1 MSKVIV
7 KYDGSTGLLKNCRK
21 IRNEY
26 YEKDVDCFF
35 VNGKWN
41 RIDNG
46 LIFFDYRDSNWKRKA
61 DFNTVLDYIDETTNK
76 KILVDDENVIMANKN
91 YYLNAEV
98 AFKHGLKESINS
110 ENYVSVEKIERKGI
124 GCKYGPL
131 KYNLNTNKI
140 DKLNE
145 QYVKLFDDPIP
156 RNVFLSKFL
165 RNYTFGLEFETSN
178 GYIRRSK
185 LHRHGVVPLLD
196 GSLRKSDGT
205 EPFEFTTIPYQGIK
219 GIKTIESFTEVLDL
233 HCEFDLTCSLH
244 IHVGNF
250 EMNTKSKIVSFYK
263 LLTDIQN
270 DVFKMFP
277 AYKLD
282 PSLINKDK
290 NYCKLLPKIDF
301 SNLQKDTK
309 ISTIDYYTSIIYTA
323 LTGYTM
329 SNDYNFSNTADI
341 LGGSQKWNIQG
352 RYSWVNLISLFF
364 NPRKTVEFRVH
375 EPTFNKTNVVNWLLL
390 IISILEYCNKNESYI
405 LQNKVSLDNIF
416 KFSDYGQGLKNY
428 YNDRVSFYNERN
440 SKKDFTRLYDKTYNI
455 L

>member
-1 MSKVIV
+1 MSKVVV

-26 YEKDVDCFF
+26 YEKNVDCFF

-46 LIFFDYRDSNWKRKA
+46 LIFFDYRDGTWKKKSE
-61 DFNTVLDYIDETTNK
+61 FITVLGFVDETKNK
-76 KILVDDENVIMANKN
+76 KLLVDDENVVMAFKN

-110 ENYVSVEKIERKGI
+110 ENYVSVDKVEKKAIA
-124 GCKYGPL
+124 CKYGPL
-131 KYNLNTNKI
+131 KYNLNSNHIESLNK
-140 DKLNE
+140 
-145 QYVKLFDDPIP
+145 QYTEFFNDPIP

-178 GYIRRSK
+178 GYIRQSK
-185 LHRHGVVPLLD
+185 LKKHGVIPLLD
-196 GSLRKSDGT
+196 GSLRKPDGT

-233 HCEFDLTCSLH
+233 HCEFDLSCSLH

-250 EMNTKSKIVSFYK
+250 EIDSKSKIVSFYK
-263 LLTDIQN
+263 LLLDIQD

-277 AYKLD
+277 AYKLN
-282 PSLINKDK
+282 PNLIGKEK
-290 NYCKLLPKIDF
+290 NYCKLLPKLNF
-301 SNLQKDTK
+301 NNLKKDNK
-309 ISTIDYYTSIIYTA
+309 LSTIDYYASLIYTT

-329 SNDYNFSNTADI
+329 NNEYNFANTADI
-341 LGGSQKWNIQG
+341 LSSTQKWNIQG
-352 RYSWVNLISLFF
+352 RYSWVNLMSLFF

-375 EPTFNKTNVVNWLLL
+375 EPTFNKTHVVNWLLL
-390 IISILEYCNKNESYI
+390 IISILEYCNRNESYI
-405 LQNKVSLDNIF
+405 LQNKVTLNDIF

-428 YNDRVSFYNERN
+428 YNDRVDFYKDRN
-440 SKKDFTRLYDKTYNI
+440 NKNDFNSLYHKTYNI